1 MVKPWISDIGAQKK
15 GDDEKVVLVQLS
27 TIIILIRNLCEY
39 CGDINSKEWETYRD
53 PLEHTDQRIDD
64 NWFMV
69 QARTVDTL
77 EMLVC

>member
-39 CGDINSKEWETYRD
+39 CGDISSKEWETYRD